1 MLLDYRIKKMKK
13 LDNESRKNLIVLYTR
28 ELLVINCRITEIYN
42 ENINLQNRKRKVKSK
57 LKSLWKDFYIK

>member
-1 MLLDYRIKKMKK
+1 MKN
-13 LDNESRKNLIVLYTR
+13 LDNESRKNLITLYKR

-42 ENINLQNRKRKVKSK
+42 ENINLQNRKRKVKAK

>member
-1 MLLDYRIKKMKK
+1 MKK

-28 ELLVINCRITEIYN
+28 ELLVINCRINEIYS
-42 ENINLQNRKRKVKSK
+42 ENINLQNRKRKVKAK